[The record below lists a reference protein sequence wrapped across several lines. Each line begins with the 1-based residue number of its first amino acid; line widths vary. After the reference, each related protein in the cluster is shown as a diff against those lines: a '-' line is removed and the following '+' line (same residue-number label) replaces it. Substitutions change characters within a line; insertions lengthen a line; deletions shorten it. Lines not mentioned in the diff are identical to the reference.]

1 MIKRL
6 SKTAT
11 HIILIASFLIACTLQ
26 HSPLETHI
34 TPIAPAPEPPW
45 LSIIYPERGQVIL
58 LKEYESKIEIF
69 NIASPVCVE
78 ISAYVLLE
86 SGDFWEAKDVIE
98 RTILVVDGIE
108 RHQKGRVLDY
118 IVGHLDPT
126 DRDVGGPY
134 AFCVSARAGV
144 GFHKVDISFETS
156 SGRTPIFSWTFEI
169 VKNTI
174 PTPTPLPTP
183 QTIDDQGN
191 LPSFL
196 RAVYP
201 KPGQVLSRKKYIS
214 IDFKDQNIWGTQP
227 YFTDQQAICFA
238 FRINELKKLGT
249 LPRDNEDLTNRI
261 YFQVDGSLLVGDW
274 LDSTTM
280 LRENSEPIRVHCASV
295 PLDVKRHIA
304 TLYVDPFDNNIVSYS
319 WAFTIIE

>member
-1 MIKRL
+1 MINK
-6 SKTAT
+6 KTI
-11 HIILIASFLIACTLQ
+11 HIIFITHLLIACTLQ
-26 HSPLETHI
+26 RSYVETHI
-34 TPIAPAPEPPW
+34 TPMAPAPEPLW
-45 LSIIYPERGQVIL
+45 LSILYPERGQVIL
-58 LKEYESKIEIF
+58 MTEYESKIEMF

-78 ISAYVLLE
+78 ISANVLLE

-98 RTILVVDGIE
+98 RTVLVVDGIE

-126 DRDVGGPY
+126 DRDIGGPY
-134 AFCVSARAGV
+134 AFCVSAPVGV

-156 SGRTPIFSWTFEI
+156 SGRTLTFSWTFET
-169 VKNTI
+169 VKNAI
-174 PTPTPLPTP
+174 PTPTALPTP

-191 LPSFL
+191 LPRFL

-214 IDFKDQNIWGTQP
+214 IDFEDQNIWGVQP
-227 YFTDQQAICFA
+227 YFSDQQAVCFA
-238 FRINELKKLGT
+238 FRINELEKLGT
-249 LPRDNEDLTNRI
+249 LPRDQADLTNRM
-261 YFQVDGSLLVGDW
+261 YFQVDGNLLIDDW

-280 LRENSEPIRVHCASV
+280 LWENSEPIRAHCVSLSINV
-295 PLDVKRHIA
+295 ERHLA
-304 TLYVDPFDNNIVSYS
+304 TLYVDPFDNNMISYS